1 MPWGTGGAGKSV
13 VISPLFK
20 NDDTG
25 INIASALSEGPSQ
38 FLLDLLG
45 KERHQKAGIAGQ
57 VEVWPSF
64 LLLSPSLRPKQRPLF
79 FFLAAP
85 TTPRKQHGDEGGTRW
100 PSRGQ

>member
-79 FFLAAP
+79 FFS
-85 TTPRKQHGDEGGTRW
+85 GGAYNSQKATR
-100 PSRGQ
+100 G